1 MNHYLIEQMLS
12 SVCNMLNVKNELSED
27 NSDYADVM
35 ELLFHAIMAAYHRND
50 SASVESLIDDLDLLL
65 DSIE

>member
-35 ELLFHAIMAAYHRND
+35 ELLFHAIMTAYHRND